1 VPPQNGFHL
10 RSPVIAVF
18 QLHDFRRSAAGLGQ
32 AEEVGVGRYYREA
45 VGGRMFPDLLIWR
58 ESGETGLKDVNR
70 TGEEIREPMNELGR
84 QICVKEELQRDLR
97 ARPDCEA

>member
-1 VPPQNGFHL
+1 
-10 RSPVIAVF
+10 
-18 QLHDFRRSAAGLGQ
+18 
-32 AEEVGVGRYYREA
+32 
-45 VGGRMFPDLLIWR
+45 
-58 ESGETGLKDVNR
+58 VNR